1 MKLII
6 GNKNYSSWSL
16 RGWLMLAKN
25 GLEFEVVQFP
35 LFTKRFYE
43 ELSVISPAL
52 KVPVLIDQIQDGLIK
67 HGQIKSGSVK
77 SVQKQSATRA
87 KGQDTVIWD
96 SLAICEYINEQYL
109 SGSAWPQTIQERA
122 KARSIAAEMHSGFS
136 ALRNE
141 MPMNCRA
148 KRTLALSESA
158 LKDVARID
166 QIWSEQMSYN
176 INKADDGWLFGKW
189 SIADCM
195 FAPVVFRFVTYGVKV
210 SPLAEQYMQ
219 RALASTEM
227 QQWLADALTET
238 DIVEEDEAGIAL

>member
-25 GLEFEVVQFP
+25 GLEFEVVQLP
-35 LFTKRFYE
+35 LFTQRFYD
-43 ELSVISPAL
+43 ELARISPVL
-52 KVPVLIDQIQDGLIK
+52 KVPVLIDQIQDG
-67 HGQIKSGSVK
+67 QIKS
-77 SVQKQSATRA
+77 A
-87 KGQDTVIWD
+87 QDTVIWD

-109 SGSAWPQTIQERA
+109 SGSAWPQTIQDRA

-148 KRTLALSESA
+148 KRTLALSEPA
-158 LKDVARID
+158 LKDVACID
-166 QIWSEQMSYN
+166 QIWSEQMSLN
-176 INKADDGWLFGKW
+176 TNKTDGDGWLFGKW

-227 QQWLADALTET
+227 QQWLADALAET
-238 DIVEEDEAGIAL
+238 GIVEEDEAGIPL

>member
-1 MKLII
+1 MFMKLII

-16 RGWLMLAKN
+16 RGWLMLAKS
-25 GLEFEVVQFP
+25 GLEFEVTQLP
-35 LFTKRFYE
+35 LFTQQFYD
-43 ELSVISPAL
+43 ELAKVSPAL
-52 KVPVLIDQIQDGLIK
+52 KVPVLIDPIK
-67 HGQIKSGSVK
+67 HEQLKKDDVK
-77 SVQKQSATRA
+77 NA
-87 KGQDTVIWD
+87 QDTVVWD

-109 SGSAWPQTIQERA
+109 SGSAWPQAIQERA

-148 KRTLALSESA
+148 KRVVELSESA
-158 LKDVARID
+158 LKDVSRID
-166 QIWSEQMSYN
+166 QIWSEQMSLN
-176 INKADDGWLFGKW
+176 TNKTAGDGWLFGKW
-189 SIADCM
+189 SITDCM

-219 RALASTEM
+219 RALASPEM
-227 QQWLADALTET
+227 LQWLTDALTET

>member
-16 RGWLMLAKN
+16 RGWLMLAKS
-25 GLEFEVVQFP
+25 GLEFEVVQLP
-35 LFTKRFYE
+35 LFTQRFYD
-43 ELSVISPAL
+43 ELAEISPAL
-52 KVPVLIDQIQDGLIK
+52 KVPVLIDQIQDS
-67 HGQIKSGSVK
+67 HIKS
-77 SVQKQSATRA
+77 A
-87 KGQDTVIWD
+87 QDAVIWD

-109 SGSAWPQTIQERA
+109 SGSAWPQTIQNRA

-158 LKDVARID
+158 LKDIARID
-166 QIWSEQMSYN
+166 QIWSEQMSLN
-176 INKADDGWLFGKW
+176 TNKTDGDGWLFGKW

-219 RALASTEM
+219 HALASTEM

-238 DIVEEDEAGIAL
+238 DIVEEDEAGMPL

>member
-25 GLEFEVVQFP
+25 GLEFEVVQLP

-43 ELSVISPAL
+43 ELSEISPAL
-52 KVPVLIDQIQDGLIK
+52 KVPVLIDQIQDG
-67 HGQIKSGSVK
+67 QIKS
-77 SVQKQSATRA
+77 A
-87 KGQDTVIWD
+87 QDTVIWD

-109 SGSAWPQTIQERA
+109 SGSAWPQTIQDRA

-148 KRTLALSESA
+148 KRTLALSELA
-158 LKDVARID
+158 LKDIARID
-166 QIWSEQMSYN
+166 QIWSEQMSLN
-176 INKADDGWLFGKW
+176 TNKIDGDGWLFGKW

-210 SPLAEQYMQ
+210 SPSAEQYMQ

-238 DIVEEDEAGIAL
+238 DIVEEDEAGMPL